1 MQVVF
6 ATHWLLDEQS
16 IDVSTPFTSTSAY
29 SLDESK
35 SPNRFVIDRVAAE
48 KS

>member
-1 MQVVF
+1 MHVVF
-6 ATHWLLDEQS
+6 VPHWLPDEQS
-16 IDVSTPFTSTSAY
+16 TDVSTPFTSTSAY